1 MADAAK
7 RLAGPTLL
15 TASEQTLYTVPAS
28 TTTILRGIRVA
39 NNSTATVTLT
49 LSIGADAAGTRLYS
63 GFDLLAKSI
72 HDWSGFLVLTAAETL
87 RGYAGTTNQLVITVS
102 GVEVT

>member
-1 MADAAK
+1 MADTAK

-15 TASEQTLYTVPAS
+15 TASEATLYTVPAS
-28 TTTILRGIRVA
+28 TTAIVRHIRLA
-39 NNSTATVTLT
+39 NNSTDPVTATV
-49 LSIGADAAGTRLYS
+49 SIGADAAGTRLYS
-63 GFDLLAKSI
+63 GFEVPAKGI

-87 RGYAGTTNQLVITVS
+87 RGYAGTASQLAVTVS